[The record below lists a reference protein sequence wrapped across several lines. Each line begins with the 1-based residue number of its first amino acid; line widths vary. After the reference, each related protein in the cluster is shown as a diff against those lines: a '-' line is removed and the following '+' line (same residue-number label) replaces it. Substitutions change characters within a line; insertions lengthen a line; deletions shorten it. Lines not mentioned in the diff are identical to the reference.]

1 MDVNR
6 IHRLLSWPAAL
17 YIAGILLWYGQ
28 CEPTGNPGPVWLFTV
43 ITDWLFLDGY
53 EEKPFRLFV
62 ATMEIAATVLVVLP
76 STRMAGAALA
86 LCVMSGAI
94 FFHVASPLGID
105 PHKDGAALFKEAIG
119 AWPCAAFVLFSY
131 RLFSYRQAILAM
143 AKTLVPRISRAST

>member
-62 ATMEIAATVLVVLP
+62 ATMEIAAAVLVVL
-76 STRMAGAALA
+76 TVRGWRARR
-86 LCVMSGAI
+86 
-94 FFHVASPLGID
+94 
-105 PHKDGAALFKEAIG
+105 
-119 AWPCAAFVLFSY
+119 WRCA
-131 RLFSYRQAILAM
+131 
-143 AKTLVPRISRAST
+143 